1 MSFSLNLGSDARS
14 SPTTALLA
22 ASTMSLASPSARCAC
37 HAETLCEAADSPRP
51 SSVSN
56 TCASKSGSVAAIVG
70 FIESYS
76 SAIGCVA
83 CTRARSA
90 FMSSRF
96 RSSAQKCPS
105 VSSSPAA
112 KSSRSMYAALICSSS
127 ASSMPPVRDDTADG
141 SALRS
146 YAAFTSSNMPS
157 ILSAA
162 SASIEPRISP
172 NMTPARQTNAEP
184 SWNSAI
190 SVIRPPSTASPYSAI
205 DVSSRPFMRFMR
217 KIGSDDRPSP
227 TIAVLAASTTPFA
240 SSTACCACSR
250 ETSVVALDFSPSSVP
265 SMSLSSAGSLST
277 SVGFIESYSS
287 AIGCVACTSASSAL
301 PSSRFCSSAQKWPS
315 VSSSPAAKSTLS
327 RSSDSTPPAP
337 FANAAGAVAVAATT
351 ARASPASA
359 AVYAAVFT
367 GRRPAPALIRGGL
380 STRSCYTVLRRAA
393 ARRRSRRRPRS
404 RPRSLAPW
412 RRRPRCAGE
421 KSAVRS
427 CLGGLVQAAEPGRG
441 GRASRRPAGRPA
453 WQCGRRPPGAQPA
466 ASGSAPQTRP
476 RQGRGPPGP
485 VPVRRRRRL
494 RRRKPCGV
502 HCASPA
508 VPLAKRPLSPAE
520 SARAVLRGGMRCAI
534 KFSAHPARSGARP
547 AIAHR
552 RPARCAGSQA
562 RRWQERA
569 SACGSAIG
577 RAWTGR
583 AAVLGRVPVAIL
595 SRAPE

>member
-1 MSFSLNLGSDARS
+1 MS
-14 SPTTALLA
+14 
-22 ASTMSLASPSARCAC
+22 
-37 HAETLCEAADSPRP
+37 
-51 SSVSN
+51 
-56 TCASKSGSVAAIVG
+56 
-70 FIESYS
+70 
-76 SAIGCVA
+76 
-83 CTRARSA
+83 
-90 FMSSRF
+90 
-96 RSSAQKCPS
+96 
-105 VSSSPAA
+105 
-112 KSSRSMYAALICSSS
+112 
-127 ASSMPPVRDDTADG
+127 
-141 SALRS
+141 
-146 YAAFTSSNMPS
+146 
-157 ILSAA
+157 
-162 SASIEPRISP
+162 
-172 NMTPARQTNAEP
+172 
-184 SWNSAI
+184 
-190 SVIRPPSTASPYSAI
+190 
-205 DVSSRPFMRFMR
+205 FMR

-337 FANAAGAVAVAATT
+337 FANAAGAAAVAATT
-351 ARASPASA
+351 ARASPVSA
-359 AVYAAVFT
+359 AVPAAVFT

-393 ARRRSRRRPRS
+393 ARRRSRRRARS

-412 RRRPRCAGE
+412 RRRRRRCAGE

-441 GRASRRPAGRPA
+441 GRASREPAGRQA
-453 WQCGRRPPGAQPA
+453 WQCGRRQPGAQPA

-502 HCASPA
+502 HRASPA

-534 KFSAHPARSGARP
+534 KFSAHPAQSGARP

-569 SACGSAIG
+569 SACGCAIG

-583 AAVLGRVPVAIL
+583 AAVRGARAGGDLVPCARVECALFRHGQACSEGPGCSKFRLPNHRRGRARQCGAPPPSPRRESPRQQPTQRDREPLPGANSPCPRPDTRRAGRGCRRGPFRGGRQSGVVQARRAADMQAAAASPSSMRPV
-595 SRAPE
+595 SGPGSPPRHCRSWPCSCRRARRFCRES